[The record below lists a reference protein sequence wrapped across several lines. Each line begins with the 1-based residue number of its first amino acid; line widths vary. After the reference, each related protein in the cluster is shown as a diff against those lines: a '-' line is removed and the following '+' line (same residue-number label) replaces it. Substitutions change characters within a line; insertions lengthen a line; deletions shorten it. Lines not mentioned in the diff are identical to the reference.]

1 MAEIKDDN
9 YILVPGFARNMGLKL
24 VDLLVY
30 SIIYGFSQDG
40 ESKFNGSRQYFADWI
55 GCTTRTVQTS
65 LNFLA
70 DNGYITKTE
79 RVENGTK
86 YCDYVVNF
94 TPSEKFSPVKKF
106 HTPSEKFSH
115 HNIEDNIEIDNI
127 YNNTYIY
134 NNSNNMVGKNF
145 TPSEKFSHPPFEEVF
160 NSLWQLYPKKQ
171 GKGQVSDKTKRKI
184 ADIGV
189 EEMTRAINRFVRQM
203 DKEGRPKQYIMQGS
217 TFFNSGYVDYLDCN
231 YDAPEHATDL
241 NKWFQIL
248 AKEYPNTENLGEA
261 EKVFKSLFDNKQTEE
276 EWKDYAFEI
285 LKAMRQYLKEY
296 LERNKNYKYIRS
308 LDKFLANDL
317 KYLLMEKDEE

>member
-1 MAEIKDDN
+1 
-9 YILVPGFARNMGLKL
+9 MGLIKHSFS
-24 VDLLVY
+24 VDLAK
-30 SIIYGFSQDG
+30 IYGIEEAIILDNIAYWVYINKANENNYNDGKYWTYNSAKALSQI
-40 ESKFNGSRQYFADWI
+40 FIYM
-55 GCTTRTVQTS
+55 
-65 LNFLA
+65 
-70 DNGYITKTE
+70 
-79 RVENGTK
+79 
-86 YCDYVVNF
+86 
-94 TPSEKFSPVKKF
+94 SEKKIQRLLARLEELGLIISGNYNKLSIDKTKWYALSDEMEQFYFGFRLDKNVQWRLDKNVQPIPNINNIIIDINNKTNLNNNINNNISCSF
-106 HTPSEKFSH
+106 EKIF
-115 HNIEDNIEIDNI
+115 D
-127 YNNTYIY
+127 T
-134 NNSNNMVGKNF
+134 
-145 TPSEKFSHPPFEEVF
+145 
-160 NSLWQLYPKKQ
+160 LWQLYPKKQ

-285 LKAMRQYLKEY
+285 LKAMRQYVAEY
-296 LERNKNYKYIRS
+296 RNHHKTDKYIRS